1 MTNSQNLR
9 VESELEKD
17 VTKGSDIQ
25 QREKQKKEGDQC
37 ASLVVVNSIN
47 VLQFTEFVQTD
58 FEEHAS
64 ATAKVLEGNH
74 DSIHT
79 AINATVS
86 NEVKLQEID
95 DEITMLQPREPGKG
109 RINTLL
115 LILCPF

>member
-1 MTNSQNLR
+1 M
-9 VESELEKD
+9 E
-17 VTKGSDIQ
+17 IYP
-25 QREKQKKEGDQC
+25 
-37 ASLVVVNSIN
+37 IN
-47 VLQFTEFVQTD
+47 IPSFTEFVQMN
-58 FEEHAS
+58 FVEHAS
-64 ATAKVLEGNH
+64 ATARVLEGNQ